1 MIDTTR
7 LAASRRRARVNALA
21 CGSRL
26 NGKDIMPHDREL
38 EAAMQ
43 AAHQASRVILNAYR
57 QFQAIPDAPIDISTE
72 ADRQAQETILSYLKR
87 TFPGDSLC
95 AEEQTPALAGV
106 PSVGPRLWVVDPIDG
121 TRGFARKNGEFS
133 VMIAFIENG
142 QIAVGVVEEPAKG
155 RCTYAT
161 RGGGCW
167 RQDNGGES
175 IACRVSSTTD
185 LASARMVQSH
195 SRNPNVPSR
204 MAQAV
209 RPAHVVETYSAG
221 IKLALVARGEVD
233 LYVNDYTQFH
243 DWDIAAGHLLVTE
256 AGGTVT
262 GLHGEELH
270 YGLPEAWQRFGLLGS
285 NGHVHA
291 EALERLRDVQL

>member
-1 MIDTTR
+1 MAHERELT
-7 LAASRRRARVNALA
+7 AA
-21 CGSRL
+21 
-26 NGKDIMPHDREL
+26 L
-38 EAAMQ
+38 EAAQQ
-43 AAHQASRVILNAYR
+43 AGRVILDAYR

-72 ADRQAQETILSYLKR
+72 ADRQGQEIILSHLKKL
-87 TFPGDSLC
+87 FPGDALC
-95 AEEQTPALAGV
+95 AEEQTPALAGA

-133 VMIAFIENG
+133 VMIAFVENG
-142 QIAVGVVEEPAKG
+142 QIAVGVVLEPAKG
-155 RCTYAT
+155 RCTYAVQ
-161 RGGGCW
+161 GGGCR
-167 RQDNGGES
+167 RQDDGGGPS
-175 IACRVSSTTD
+175 ACRVSSTKD
-185 LASARMVQSH
+185 LASAVMVQSH

-209 RPAHVVETYSAG
+209 RPARVVETYSAG

-256 AGGTVT
+256 AGGVVT
-262 GLHGEELH
+262 GLHGEELR

-291 EALERLRDVQL
+291 AALQRLEGVQL

>member
-1 MIDTTR
+1 
-7 LAASRRRARVNALA
+7 
-21 CGSRL
+21 
-26 NGKDIMPHDREL
+26 MPHDREFQASL
-38 EAAMQ
+38 T
-43 AAHQASRVILNAYR
+43 AAHRASQVILDAYR
-57 QFQAIPDAPIDISTE
+57 RFQAIPDAPIDISTE
-72 ADRQAQETILSYLKR
+72 ADRQAQETILSHLKSM
-87 TFPGDSLC
+87 FPGDALC
-95 AEEQTPALAGV
+95 AEEQTPALSGAA
-106 PSVGPRLWVVDPIDG
+106 SVGPRLWVVDPIDG

-133 VMIAFIENG
+133 VMIAFVENG
-142 QIAVGVVEEPAKG
+142 AIVVGVVLEPAKE
-155 RCTYAT
+155 RCTYAV
-161 RGGGCW
+161 RGQGCW
-167 RQDNGGES
+167 RQDAGGEP

-185 LASARMVQSH
+185 LDAAAMVQSH
-195 SRNPNVPSR
+195 SRSPNVPSH

-209 RPAHVVETYSAG
+209 RPARVVETYSAG
-221 IKLALVARGEVD
+221 IKLAMVARGEVD

-291 EALERLRDVQL
+291 EALKRLQGIQL